1 MNSLI
6 IDTSWGNLS
15 LSLVREGELI
25 SNISLKLKNKMN
37 EMLLEAIDYCLKSV
51 SLPLRQ
57 INNFTAVIGPGS
69 FTGIRI
75 GVSSVQGIAAGLGI
89 KPAGISSLDAAALVI
104 NKSKSRIACKL
115 RGKTY
120 ALREYD
126 FEKGEYSEYQNVTE
140 DMIDSDTVLIN
151 TNKSEAI
158 DLSKAI
164 MHNKFSQFLRDCVP
178 FYMTKSEAELK
189 FGN

>member
-37 EMLLEAIDYCLKSV
+37 EMLLETIDYCLKSV
-51 SLPLRQ
+51 SMQMRQ
-57 INNFTAVIGPGS
+57 LNSITAVIGPGS

-75 GVSSVQGIAAGLGI
+75 GVSSLQGIAAGLGI
-89 KPAGISSLDAAALVI
+89 KPSGISSLDAAALVI

-115 RGKTY
+115 RGKTF

-126 FEKGEYSEYQNVTE
+126 FERGKYSEYQNVTE
-140 DMIDSDTVLIN
+140 DMIDSDIVLIN
-151 TNKSEAI
+151 TKNSDHV

-189 FGN
+189 FGS

>member
-37 EMLLEAIDYCLKSV
+37 EMLLDTVDYCLKSV
-51 SLPLRQ
+51 SLSLHQ
-57 INNFTAVIGPGS
+57 INNLIAVTGPGS

-75 GVSSVQGIAAGLGI
+75 GVSSIQGIAAGLGVI
-89 KPAGISSLDAAALVI
+89 PSGISSLDAAALVLDKPE
-104 NKSKSRIACKL
+104 NKIACKL

-126 FEKGEYSEYQNVTE
+126 FEREKYSEYQNITE
-140 DMIDSDTVLIN
+140 DMIGSDTVLIN
-151 TNKSEAI
+151 SNNSGVI
-158 DLSKAI
+158 DLSMAI
-164 MHNKFSQFLRDCVP
+164 MHNKFSQFLRECVP
-178 FYMTKSEAELK
+178 FYMTKSEAEIK

>member
-37 EMLLEAIDYCLKSV
+37 EMLLDTIDYCLKSV
-51 SLPLRQ
+51 SLSLYQ
-57 INNFTAVIGPGS
+57 IDNFTAVTGPGS

-89 KPAGISSLDAAALVI
+89 KPSGISSLDAAALVLDKPE
-104 NKSKSRIACKL
+104 NKVACKL

-126 FEKGEYSEYQNVTE
+126 FERGKYSGYQNITE
-140 DMIDSDTVLIN
+140 DMICSDTVLIN

-158 DLSKAI
+158 DLSRAI
-164 MHNKFSQFLRDCVP
+164 MHNKFSQFLRECVP
-178 FYMTKSEAELK
+178 FYMIKSDAELK
-189 FGN
+189 LGN

>member
-1 MNSLI
+1 MNSLL

-51 SLPLRQ
+51 SMQLRQ
-57 INNFTAVIGPGS
+57 LDSITAVIGPGS

-75 GVSSVQGIAAGLGI
+75 GVSSIQGIAAGLEI
-89 KPAGISSLDAAALVI
+89 KPSGISSLDAAALVI

-115 RGKTY
+115 RGKTF

-126 FEKGEYSEYQNVTE
+126 FERGKYSEYQNVTE
-140 DMIDSDTVLIN
+140 DMIDSDIVLIN
-151 TNKSEAI
+151 TKNSGDV